1 MGKHRFMQLKV
12 SLNEIEPKSD
22 LKSKLMQLGITPITE
37 RIFIPIQIL
46 NLDKSLLLETKAVV
60 DTGAIFSLLPGYL
73 LTQFSNLQTV
83 SYEMWGILDA
93 KECKIEVELANIPII
108 LKDDSNNY
116 SPIVLITTAFAK
128 KVKVPILL
136 GMKGLLA
143 NYSYSFDAKNK
154 LFMID
159 F

>member
-1 MGKHRFMQLKV
+1 MQLKV

-22 LKSKLMQLGITPITE
+22 LKSKLMQLGIAPLTE

-46 NLDKSLLLETKAVV
+46 NIDKTLLLETKAVV

-73 LTQFSNLQTV
+73 LTQIPNLQTI
-83 SYEMWGILDA
+83 SYEMWGIVDT
-93 KECKIEVELANIPII
+93 KECKIEVELANIPVI
-108 LKDDSNNY
+108 LKDDSNNC
-116 SPIVLITTAFAK
+116 SPVVLITAAFAK